1 MRTIHTVRLLLSSKN
16 PTLREGVKKLLKD
29 EPSLEIVAE
38 ATSARETLREALR
51 LNPDFVL
58 MDADMAGPA
67 TLSAI
72 RQIKRANRDVQIW
85 VCSLWEDADLI
96 AACLEAGA
104 SGAVPAAAGSANL
117 LRIFGRE
124 KGKRNPQSNPSHL

>member
-1 MRTIHTVRLLLSSKN
+1 
-16 PTLREGVKKLLKD
+16 
-29 EPSLEIVAE
+29 
-38 ATSARETLREALR
+38 RETLREALR

-72 RQIKRANRDVQIW
+72 RHMKRANGDIQIW

-104 SGAVPAAAGSANL
+104 AGSVPAAADGANL
-117 LRIFGRE
+117 LRIFERE
-124 KGKRNPQSNPSHL
+124 KRREAAHQKTKRSSHSNGSQLRHAFKSHVAAMLIFAATMLVSLA